1 MNTEA
6 LEQFAAVA
14 KAGSIT
20 KAAYALGIS
29 QPAVS
34 RTILSLENEF
44 GFMLFDRIGKYLHLN
59 AQGEI
64 VYKHISDVL
73 ENYNELYAL
82 LSDMNDL
89 PKVEANVG
97 LSFSGNS
104 PPWLVEIM
112 LWFIENYP
120 DVKLRFQQMDPSQ
133 LIDSLLSH
141 EIDFGISSLKIEK
154 PNVKWADLF
163 SEEMGIMLSVS
174 HPLVKKDILS
184 LTDLKDEQFLLYS
197 HNSDLKHFTIDMCE
211 RVGFY
216 PQIKVDI
223 DTPELIGEI
232 VSKTQG
238 VSFISRNQYYYLKE
252 QNQYYFE
259 KGLTFRQIS
268 QDYCM
273 RTCSLCVLDNHY
285 IRKLTRVYINYIFE
299 KFGLQGP
306 FS

>member
-1 MNTEA
+1 MNIEA
-6 LEQFAAVA
+6 LEYFATVA
-14 KAGSIT
+14 KTGSIT
-20 KAAYALGIS
+20 KAAYFLGIS

-34 RTILSLENEF
+34 RAILSLEDEF

-59 AQGEI
+59 IQGEI

-73 ENYNELYAL
+73 ENYNELRAR
-82 LSDMNDL
+82 LSDMNDV
-89 PKVEANVG
+89 PKGEMKAG
-97 LSFSGNS
+97 LSYSGNS

-133 LIDSLLSH
+133 LVDSLISH
-141 EIDFGISSLKIEK
+141 EIDFGISSLKIER
-154 PNVKWADLF
+154 PNVKWVDLF

-174 HPLVKKDILS
+174 HPLVRKDIVS
-184 LTDLKDEQFLLYS
+184 LADMKDEQFLLYS
-197 HNSDLKHFTIDMCE
+197 HNSDLKDFTVDMCKSA
-211 RVGFY
+211 GFY

-238 VSFISRNQYYYLKE
+238 VSFISRDQYDYLKE
-252 QNQYYFE
+252 QSQYFFE
-259 KGLTFRQIS
+259 RGLTFRRIS
-268 QDYCM
+268 EGYCM

-285 IRKLTRVYINYIFE
+285 IRKLTWVYINYIFE
-299 KFGLQGP
+299 KFGLAG
-306 FS
+306 